1 MPSATSRN
9 VISIMRAWNTTQS
22 NNIIKQKEFNKKIS
36 LIEGEQREIK
46 KSMCKLK
53 KQSSA
58 KSSYAPKL
66 ADLDKIT
73 KTQAKQIKPRFTHR
87 DSIVLDMLA
96 SHCSLLFG
104 TFLFVNFVI
113 FHVFSLLFLS
123 FVVMPFSSFLSSHS
137 HSNTTVYSK
146 GIQIN
151 YNKP

>member
-53 KQSSA
+53 MQLSA
-58 KSSYAPKL
+58 KSFYAPKL

-73 KTQAKQIKPRFTHR
+73 KTQAKQIELRFTHR
-87 DSIVLDMLA
+87 DFILNMLA
-96 SHCSLLFG
+96 SH
-104 TFLFVNFVI
+104 
-113 FHVFSLLFLS
+113 FSLLVFSHFFYLS
-123 FVVMPFSSFLSSHS
+123 ILLFFTFFHCYFYLLS
-137 HSNTTVYSK
+137 
-146 GIQIN
+146 
-151 YNKP
+151 